1 MQRLKKSFL
10 VFRTGMTLAAVMAV
24 HAGAG
29 IAGGFGDGAL
39 ADGEPAA
46 LQPAAVQAPVAAQG
60 LRVYRDPQTGQLG
73 PPPPGIQ
80 PPELTAAELRML
92 NRSDE
97 GLQSRTLPGGGIA
110 VDLQGRY
117 RSMAVATVGADGQ
130 AEVSCELTPAQA
142 TAALQAGQQAGTGSA
157 D

>member
-10 VFRTGMTLAAVMAV
+10 AFGSGMTLAAVMAV

-29 IAGGFGDGAL
+29 MAGGLGDEAL

-46 LQPAAVQAPVAAQG
+46 PQPMPVQAPVAAQG

-73 PPPPGIQ
+73 PPPPGIR

-92 NRSDE
+92 NRSDK

-110 VDLQGRY
+110 IDLQGRY
-117 RSMAVATVGADGQ
+117 RSMAMATVGADGQ
-130 AEVSCELTPAQA
+130 AEVNCELTPAQA
-142 TAALQAGQQAGTGSA
+142 TAALQTGQQAGTGSA